1 MDKFAINKYRKY
13 FKIINAFVFVFCIF
27 NFKIDGDFNFIISE
41 TLFVIYI
48 NLIFLVLSSSI
59 FNYLYEPPV
68 FFLIFAFIYEFLKF
82 PFYFGFS
89 SPENFVSFSGLLNS
103 KHRVADYYGS
113 AALMLIYEI
122 ICIATLLIAYL
133 LVRKNIKKIDFN
145 LPIYKFKNAGSI
157 IFVVILLGTFSALYL
172 YKVTGGNFLY
182 LLSRRS
188 GNSDALKLLK
198 DNFLLSLFSNLILVL
213 IPLYLSTK
221 LLDGSK
227 NWKRVLWL
235 YLPAII
241 LSFLITGA
249 RGFTIYSIGTTLI
262 LIFSFKKI
270 PIRVFLPFIPL
281 LFIVFAVLGLLRR
294 SSNTS
299 KGNFSDNIQE
309 QKTMNDSWY
318 YELAS
323 YQLQLR
329 DELVFSNL
337 QSSDLL
343 FGESY
348 LNLVFF
354 PIPHDW
360 IGDNKPQFIDA
371 YVAETFWG
379 RTDIGLPLNSMTES
393 YFNFRY
399 FGILIF
405 IIMGAIMASITN
417 SLTRV
422 GNLMR
427 QSLVIILLVYAQT
440 WSTTE
445 LVYIFQFLVFIVPL
459 MLLITEKKYTKKN
472 KYSVSWE
479 N

>member
-1 MDKFAINKYRKY
+1 MDKFAIKKYRKY
-13 FKIINAFVFVFCIF
+13 FKIINVFIFVFCIL
-27 NFKIDGDFNFIISE
+27 NFRIDGDVSFIISE

-48 NLIFLVLSSSI
+48 NLIFFILSSSI

-68 FFLIFAFIYEFLKF
+68 FFLIFDFIYEFLKF
-82 PFYFGFS
+82 PFYFGYNT
-89 SPENFVSFSGLLNS
+89 PENFVSFSGLLNS
-103 KHRVADYYGS
+103 RHRVTDYYGS
-113 AALMLIYEI
+113 AALMLLYDIL
-122 ICIATLLIAYL
+122 CVSTLLIVYL
-133 LVRKNIKKIDFN
+133 TFRKQHQKIDFRF
-145 LPIYKFKNAGSI
+145 PTYKFINAGVI
-157 IFVVILLGTFSALYL
+157 VLVVVLAGIFSAIFL
-172 YKVTGGNFLY
+172 YKITGGNFLY

-235 YLPAII
+235 YLPATI

-249 RGFTIYSIGTTLI
+249 RGFTIFSIGTTLI
-262 LIFSFKKI
+262 LIFSFKKV
-270 PIRVFLPFIPL
+270 PIRFFLPFIPI
-281 LFIVFAVLGLLRR
+281 LFVVFAVLGLLRR
-294 SSNTS
+294 SSNTN
-299 KGNFSDNIQE
+299 KGKLSDNIEAQ
-309 QKTMNDSWY
+309 QALNNSWY

-343 FGESY
+343 FGQSY
-348 LNLVFF
+348 LNLIFF
-354 PIPHDW
+354 PIPRDW
-360 IGDNKPQFIDA
+360 IGDSKPQFTDA

-393 YFNFRY
+393 YFNFSY
-399 FGILIF
+399 FGILVF
-405 IIMGAIMASITN
+405 VVMGSIMATITN
-417 SLTRV
+417 SLTRS

-427 QSLVIILLVYAQT
+427 QSLMIILMVYAQT
-440 WSTTE
+440 WATTE
-445 LVYIFQFLVFIVPL
+445 IVYIFQFLFFIIPL
-459 MLLITEKKYTKKN
+459 MAMISEKKYMQQS
-472 KYSVSWE
+472 KYSV
-479 N
+479 